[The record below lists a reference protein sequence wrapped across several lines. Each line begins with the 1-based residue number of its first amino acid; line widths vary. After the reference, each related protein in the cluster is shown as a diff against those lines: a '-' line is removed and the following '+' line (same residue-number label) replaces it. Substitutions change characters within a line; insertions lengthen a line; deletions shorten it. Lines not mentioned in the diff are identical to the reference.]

1 MLVTEQVFP
10 IVMNAG
16 APVTKRMNATCVMA
30 RVKLMRRKMILKTL
44 SEIWHGFLTGLG
56 VELSFFV
63 LWISW
68 TITHTKLIRDRVR
81 PGHWIHKLAEYF
93 E

>member
-1 MLVTEQVFP
+1 MELATLIAMAATVP
-10 IVMNAG
+10 VM
-16 APVTKRMNATCVMA
+16 KRTNATCVMA
-30 RVKLMRRKMILKTL
+30 PAKLTTRRKKILKTL

-56 VELSFFV
+56 VEISFFA
-63 LWISW
+63 LWVVW
-68 TITHTKLIRDRVR
+68 TITHAKLIRNRVH

>member
-1 MLVTEQVFP
+1 MT
-10 IVMNAG
+10 
-16 APVTKRMNATCVMA
+16 
-30 RVKLMRRKMILKTL
+30 RKTLKTL

-56 VELSFFV
+56 VELSFFA
-63 LWISW
+63 LWLFW
-68 TITHTKLIRDRVR
+68 TITHAKLVRRVK